1 MNIQPGQYKIH
12 ENESELDANS
22 ILTELDKG
30 ELNFRTGLS
39 PVFLN
44 GPRLRPDS
52 MSTLPLCYY
61 RKIKNHHR
69 TMKVPRSVSFQEDL
83 HLN

>member
-30 ELNFRTGLS
+30 ELISGHDRVQCF
-39 PVFLN
+39 
-44 GPRLRPDS
+44 
-52 MSTLPLCYY
+52 
-61 RKIKNHHR
+61 
-69 TMKVPRSVSFQEDL
+69 
-83 HLN
+83 